1 LVSKCFCSKRI
12 SCSNTKRIYG
22 QIFFGPSAI
31 SASWGIGREVAIKQ
45 AFVIPDDFEI
55 TWLSMVERKFYRGK
69 WILPKNKIENYLEKG
84 LDYQNKKV
92 KCNKIQIG
100 LAPKGVVVVWLL
112 GEHGMQIE
120 IGKYQA
126 DQIILESKDVYNS
139 SKFMFE
145 KGFIDKKLVDTKF
158 IAPEIQENIRKNGY
172 PEPTIYNL
180 YRKKYIWEPKVILPD
195 SCSISSINIKMC
207 NGENETAKDASS
219 ITIEGRS
226 VPYLFNIV
234 WKDKNGREF
243 LSKIVFLKQVD
254 WKKYFTNEKEELPLN
269 FDKNSILNQFTQKIK
284 KDIPAQIIIKID
296 NKSVSDFYLEQE
308 EKKYQ
313 IIEFKQQT
321 KQLLKKKALYL

>member
-1 LVSKCFCSKRI
+1 
-12 SCSNTKRIYG
+12 
-22 QIFFGPSAI
+22 
-31 SASWGIGREVAIKQ
+31 
-45 AFVIPDDFEI
+45 
-55 TWLSMVERKFYRGK
+55 MVERKFYRGK